1 MNQAD
6 IDNVRKGI
14 ENLRRRLGNIR
25 PGEIMTLAKA
35 LGRTQRAGSSPAI
48 YVSPLPGRRSLPIH
62 YHPRAMKRGTAK
74 GSLDVLEADLDAW
87 EMYLAEPKSEASD
100 E

>member
-1 MNQAD
+1 MDQSD
-6 IDNVRKGI
+6 IHDVRKMI
-14 ENLRRRLGNIR
+14 EKLRRRLGNIR
-25 PGEIMTLAKA
+25 PDEIATLAKA
-35 LGRTQRAGSSPAI
+35 LGRIQRTGSSPAI

-87 EMYLAEPKSEASD
+87 EMYWVEPKSETSD